1 MLQIQVI
8 GKYCLNQYCREYFH
22 KKKSS
27 TVAMLR
33 NKSLKQT
40 CTNKDKI
47 SNHDWLRSRVM
58 WLYSALDQCLDNFPT
73 TSNNQRPR
81 KIDPNYIIFL
91 LSCRFHYTCNTADSY
106 TGTSAELGQFT
117 HSTFKYYYPCTLF
130 KFISELIQ

>member
-1 MLQIQVI
+1 MDGKWFINIRFQTMLQIKVI
-8 GKYCLNQYCREYFH
+8 GEYCVNQYCREYFY

-47 SNHDWLRSRVM
+47 SNHDWLRSGVM

-73 TSNNQRPR
+73 KSNNQRPR
-81 KIDPNYIIFL
+81 KIDPNFIISL
-91 LSCRFHYTCNTADSY
+91 LSCRIHITCNTVVPY
-106 TGTSAELGQFT
+106 TGTSAQRGQFT
-117 HSTFKYYYPCTLF
+117 R
-130 KFISELIQ
+130 